1 MSEDNYQES
10 IKRIDENILQIR
22 NELKQTRKDFAKI
35 IAEMKAENAQRQ
47 ILLEKEN
54 IKRDAN
60 TEKIESVY
68 GVAID
73 DIKEELSHLITY
85 TEIVFGGLAFLI
97 TILEFFRR

>member
-35 IAEMKAENAQRQ
+35 IAEMKEENRQRQ

-60 TEKIESVY
+60 TDNIESVFS
-68 GVAID
+68 VSID
-73 DIKEELSHLITY
+73 ALDKKCDWLVNIMSLI
-85 TEIVFGGLAFLI
+85 FGSMGFFIAMI
-97 TILEFFRR
+97 EFFRR